1 MSLPSFP
8 LTVPCPGA
16 PFAPRGP
23 SARFPRFVTT
33 MARSDVPPA
42 PLGFACA
49 RHPRFRLS
57 TELTGTPKFLGDP
70 RHACSGSSTPVESRE
85 QASGTMSLRVAPS
98 MLPSELTASSASTTW
113 IFRGPIPQPACSLS
127 TLRDSGRPEHRARLA
142 SDWRPCLGRAGVQPA
157 GSLHQVSA
165 LYGLTWHPPD
175 RSFAWRTVSSPKP
188 LPANN
193 TPEQRNRP
201 LRALCRAA
209 PLPPVWHNVGHPWE
223 A

>member
-23 SARFPRFVTT
+23 YGL
-33 MARSDVPPA
+33 VPPLRHYYGA
-42 PLGFACA
+42 LRRPA
-49 RHPRFRLS
+49 RPARLRLRSPQRFRLS

-165 LYGLTWHPPD
+165 LCGLTWHPPD

-188 LPANN
+188 LPANK
-193 TPEQRNRP
+193 PRKHNRP

-209 PLPPVWHNVGHPWE
+209 PLPSVWHNVGHP
-223 A
+223 